1 MPSNVIVNVPSSESL
16 ELNVRLP
23 DFKPN
28 VLVSKPIVKVVEL
41 PAVTVVLPKVLTN
54 VKPVG
59 TERLDNVKSDVPR
72 FSIVKVLF
80 AVELCKLL
88 PKS

>member
-1 MPSNVIVNVPSSESL
+1 MPSNVIVKVPSSESL
-16 ELNVRLP
+16 ELNLRLP

-28 VLVSKPIVKVVEL
+28 VLVSKPTSKVVEP
-41 PAVTVVLPKVLTN
+41 PAVTVVLPKMFTN

-59 TERLDNVKSDVPR
+59 IERFDNVKSAVPR